1 MRNGFKQEEWV
12 HIQEKL
18 KGTGDHPS
26 GGQTRTTAVALNT
39 MPLGFTQMVLLA
51 TTMERIRGVIME
63 TAITHFQM
71 STGVDHP
78 GEGKRTSHTTEG
90 RERSRK
96 VDAKWTSDRAVV
108 LVLPQM
114 LESWVLTLL
123 HPGLCLQ

>member
-26 GGQTRTTAVALNT
+26 GGQTRTTAGVLNT
-39 MPLGFTQMVLLA
+39 MALGFTQTVLLA
-51 TTMERIRGVIME
+51 TTMERIREVIME

-71 STGVDHP
+71 STGVGHP
-78 GEGKRTSHTTEG
+78 GEGRKISHTTEG
-90 RERSRK
+90 RERSRM
-96 VDAKWTSDRAVV
+96 VDAKWTSDRAIVQ
-108 LVLPQM
+108 VLPRI

-123 HPGLCLQ
+123 RPGLCLQ